1 MAYASHNRSGLN
13 ALHLE
18 ISAFIF
24 HGVRRLEDF
33 RAYRKT
39 LAELNVLSSGQL
51 ADMGLSR
58 SGIRRAAVEAVYGV
72 NA

>member
-13 ALHLE
+13 ALHLD

-24 HGVRRLEDF
+24 HGLRRFEDF

-39 LAELNVLSSGQL
+39 LSELSVLSEGQL

-58 SGIRRAAVEAVYGV
+58 SGIHRAALESVYGV
-72 NA
+72 NV